1 MTVLLILWQIEV
13 LRAEA
18 QMRNPSSDFQR
29 WAVGVRKHILSKF
42 DLNRDG
48 RLSKDEFL
56 SNAPQILCTA
66 YELSVDWAAQERPE
80 AD

>member
-1 MTVLLILWQIEV
+1 MAVLLYWQIEA
-13 LRAEA
+13 LHTEA

-29 WAVGVRKHILSKF
+29 WAVGVRQHILSKF
-42 DLNRDG
+42 DLNQDG

-56 SNAPQILCTA
+56 SNAPQILRTA
-66 YELSVDWAAQERPE
+66 HELSVDWAAQERPE